1 MALNVVLVTPQ
12 IPQNTGN
19 IARLCAVTNANLH
32 LIEPLGFVI
41 TDKHLKRAGLD
52 YWEHI
57 NVIKHKSLEYFLEN
71 HDTSRMFFLS
81 SKVKKSY
88 WSTEFKDGDYLVF
101 GSETTGIPIEVR
113 EKYFDN
119 FLTIPQ
125 FNEETRCLNL
135 SNSVGIVLYEAL
147 RQINIDS

>member
-57 NVIKHKSLEYFLEN
+57 NVIRHKSLEYFLEN

-113 EKYFDN
+113 EKYLDN

-147 RQINIDS
+147 RQINIDG

>member
-57 NVIKHKSLEYFLEN
+57 NVIRHKSLEYFLEN

-147 RQINIDS
+147 RQIHINS

>member
-57 NVIKHKSLEYFLEN
+57 NVIRHKSLEYFLEN

-147 RQINIDS
+147 RQINIDG

>member
-135 SNSVGIVLYEAL
+135 SNSVGIVL
-147 RQINIDS
+147 

>member
-57 NVIKHKSLEYFLEN
+57 NVIRHKSLEYFLEN

-147 RQINIDS
+147 RQININS

>member
-57 NVIKHKSLEYFLEN
+57 NVIRHKSLEYFLEN

-88 WSTEFKDGDYLVF
+88 WSTEFNDGDYLVF

-147 RQINIDS
+147 RQINIDG

>member
-1 MALNVVLVTPQ
+1 MALNIVLVTPQ

-32 LIEPLGFVI
+32 LIEPIGFAI

-57 NVIKHKSLEYFLEN
+57 NVVRHKSLEHFLEN
-71 HDTSRMFFLS
+71 NDISKMYFLS

-88 WSTEFKDGDYLVF
+88 WSVDFKDGDYLIF
-101 GSETTGIPIEVR
+101 GSETTGIPVEVM
-113 EKYFDN
+113 EKYKDQ

-125 FNEETRCLNL
+125 FNPETRCLNL
-135 SNSVGIVLYEAL
+135 SNSVAIVLYEAI
-147 RQINIDS
+147 RQINING